1 MKYLK
6 HPVVLVLLGL
16 LLGSGTGIVLLWQ
29 RSDKI
34 VAAVTQSRA
43 HAAELVEA
51 QKPAEPWGFWAIELE
66 NLATDLRDEKA
77 KLAKREEVLD
87 QREARFAA
95 ERQELD
101 KLRRELEAIRR
112 EVTEKMGEIKADE
125 AKNLRNLAQTY
136 AALSPKAAVAI
147 FKEMDDVT
155 VVKILSL
162 MKADIVGPIFE
173 EMSKSSDS
181 AANWPKRAAAL
192 SERLRV
198 MKSGS
203 SVAATAPGS

>member
-6 HPVVLVLLGL
+6 HPVFLVLIGL
-16 LLGSGTGIVLLWQ
+16 LLGSGTGLVLLWQ
-29 RSDKI
+29 RTTKV
-34 VAAVTQSRA
+34 VAVITQSRA
-43 HAAELVEA
+43 RAAEIAESK
-51 QKPAEPWGFWAIELE
+51 KPVEPWGFWAIELE

-77 KLAKREEVLD
+77 KLAKREELLD

-101 KLRRELEAIRR
+101 KLRRELEVIRN
-112 EVTEKMGEIKADE
+112 EVTVKMGEIKADE
-125 AKNLRNLAQTY
+125 SKNLRNLSQTY

-155 VVKILSL
+155 IVKILSL

-173 EMSKSSDS
+173 EMSKSTDVQ
-181 AANWPKRAAAL
+181 ANWPKRAAAL

-198 MKSGS
+198 MKSGTAA
-203 SVAATAPGS
+203 VASTSP